1 MLPTLSVLGLSA
13 DEVTIM
19 LGVVL
24 NERYGF

>member
-1 MLPTLSVLGLSA
+1 MLPRLSVLGLSA

>member
-19 LGVVL
+19 LGIVI
-24 NERYGF
+24 NELYGF